1 MQIKYTDEGYGV
13 TEGLHDK
20 VENNNEL
27 KSFLINY
34 VGEKSNP
41 ENGEVTV
48 DHIVGVMSEDFPEF
62 LAAIAEENWIR
73 GYEQAMA
80 DVEEGEKI
88 YNEHTKNSE
97 ESESESDWVA

>member
-1 MQIKYTDEGYGV
+1 MQVKYSDDGHGV
-13 TEGLHDK
+13 TETLHDK

-48 DHIVGVMSEDFPEF
+48 DHIVSVMSEDFPEF
-62 LAAIAEENWIR
+62 LAAVAEENWIR
-73 GYEQAMA
+73 GYEQAMV
-80 DVEEGEKI
+80 DVEEGERI
-88 YNEHTKNSE
+88 YNEYTKNSE
-97 ESESESDWVA
+97 ESNTESD